1 MFDPTAFENMK
12 VVIEGALYDR
22 DLAGDIIIID
32 RNDFINTAKLSRRY
46 EVTFSNQHD
55 AEHLHCSIIM
65 EAGLENLAAELLPAV
80 QSDRLSGCHLFV
92 KFLTMHP
99 NELKIFQQIE
109 KGLKEIWGQD
119 RTIKQSIICDPF
131 VNEDWI
137 KNETI
142 ISFNR
147 LVSEDQ
153 MDDLVIMT
161 DYMIDSLD
169 RLRTIIK

>member
-22 DLAGDIIIID
+22 DLVGDIFIID

-46 EVTFSNQHD
+46 EVTFSIQHD
-55 AEHLHCSIIM
+55 VEHIHCSIIM
-65 EAGLENLAAELLPAV
+65 EAELENLAAELLPAA
-80 QSDRLSGCHLFV
+80 QSDRLSGCHVLI

-99 NELKIFQQIE
+99 NDLKIFQQIE
-109 KGLKEIWGQD
+109 AGLKEIWGHE

-131 VNEDWI
+131 VNDDWI

-142 ISFNR
+142 INFNR
-147 LVSEDQ
+147 LVTEDQ
-153 MDDLVIMT
+153 MDDLVTMM
-161 DYMIDSLD
+161 DYMIESLD
-169 RLRTIIK
+169 RLNTIIK